1 MISHEIVNNIGKHV
15 FQGFNILSS
24 ELYNETA
31 IIQWDTHIQSW
42 RIHSDHKTKKSIWIS
57 LIIQLISAAFLMRSL
72 LILHSYADIYHTSW
86 APVQLPAIKTGI
98 QLPFLSPS
106 IFRYSSNSCSF
117 SKSSCSQH
125 SLLSDC
131 QTFARLEFPH
141 LHYSDSPRDLCPQN
155 YIDTAVVDLI
165 IAV

>member
-1 MISHEIVNNIGKHV
+1 MYSKGSTFYPQNYTMRL
-15 FQGFNILSS
+15 Q
-24 ELYNETA
+24 LYNETLTFKA
-31 IIQWDTHIQSW
+31 GEYIVTIKQ
-42 RIHSDHKTKKSIWIS
+42 KSIWIS